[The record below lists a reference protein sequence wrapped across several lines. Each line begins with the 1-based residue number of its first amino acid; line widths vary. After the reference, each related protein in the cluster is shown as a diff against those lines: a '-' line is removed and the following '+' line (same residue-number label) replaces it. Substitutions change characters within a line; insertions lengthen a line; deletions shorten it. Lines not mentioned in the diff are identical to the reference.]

1 MGRWGKMAYTL
12 RGRGGGRQ
20 RKDGYIIVHSI
31 FLTKNHSFVYKI
43 LLKCKEFGILTNDWK
58 DHTFFINE
66 KLTFV
71 NCIKAKMRKKFIVLT
86 LEYHRPIKRRI
97 KGGGNK
103 GVIYEGRGGG

>member
-1 MGRWGKMAYTL
+1 MGEVALHSKREG
-12 RGRGGGRQ
+12 GGGRQ

-43 LLKCKEFGILTNDWK
+43 LLKCKEFAILTNDWK

>member
-1 MGRWGKMAYTL
+1 MAYTL
-12 RGRGGGRQ
+12 RGRGGGGDREKMGILQ
-20 RKDGYIIVHSI
+20 YTLF

-43 LLKCKEFGILTNDWK
+43 LLKCKELGILTNYWK

>member
-1 MGRWGKMAYTL
+1 M
-12 RGRGGGRQ
+12 
-20 RKDGYIIVHSI
+20 
-31 FLTKNHSFVYKI
+31 
-43 LLKCKEFGILTNDWK
+43 GILTNDWK